1 MGIQQPNILKLISSD
16 AINMNLEIKSVA
28 CNQSALVKRKDDS
41 HLDDC
46 VEEDQGDDEP
56 EHELGL
62 ADVSDSAPVLSVPPK
77 KRKH

>member
-1 MGIQQPNILKLISSD
+1 MLGCLEMDTFIISKKTKND
-16 AINMNLEIKSVA
+16 G
-28 CNQSALVKRKDDS
+28 
-41 HLDDC
+41 HLDDR
-46 VEEDQGDDEP
+46 VEEDQGDDKP

>member
-1 MGIQQPNILKLISSD
+1 M
-16 AINMNLEIKSVA
+16 
-28 CNQSALVKRKDDS
+28 KRKDDS

-46 VEEDQGDDEP
+46 VEEDQGDDKP

-77 KRKH
+77 KRKHLKKINLCLL

>member
-1 MGIQQPNILKLISSD
+1 MLCCLEMDSFIICIDEK
-16 AINMNLEIKSVA
+16 AIF
-28 CNQSALVKRKDDS
+28 DDG
-41 HLDDC
+41 HLDDR
-46 VEEDQGDDEP
+46 VEEDQGDDKP